1 MSTYPEIEFQLVD
14 FPSPPSPGPYEI
26 SNGKP
31 KWRRNQAACD
41 ACHARRVKCD
51 MVSPLPCTRCQL
63 KDIHCDITRQRRK
76 RGRIPRSKKPS
87 PHEAHVAP
95 RWNVREKHTDQGSS
109 PILLP
114 DLPNNSLP
122 STPSSCLSGIKD
134 MPNLSLKDDAFAV
147 DAAELEFGLSTNATD
162 DWLSMAHLAHDW
174 PLPALTESS
183 TESSGSVDMSS
194 SIPGSEPSPTPS
206 SPTSCQ
212 QDQETEKIP
221 LRPLKYP
228 VLHSVMPFLEMQIS
242 PRLACDLLELYF
254 AVESPLHTHPACQNI
269 QCHILRKASF
279 MGEDFRPTSMALL
292 TSMLWIAASDD
303 QVFSLSILPSQQ
315 KRICQFL
322 GDLTKT
328 FLSFSDRSLSVNTW
342 NSGTRNRPEISGS
355 PFNNYDDSRDPG
367 KSIGHVDDM
376 LTCIHVASILSTEQS
391 TTCKEWYVYTDTT
404 RFSLN

>member
-26 SNGKP
+26 TNGKP

-87 PHEAHVAP
+87 PHEAHVAS
-95 RWNVREKHTDQGSS
+95 RWHIREKHADQGSS
-109 PILLP
+109 PISLP
-114 DLPNNSLP
+114 DLPKNSPP
-122 STPSSCLSGIKD
+122 STPSSCLSEMKD
-134 MPNLSLKDDAFAV
+134 MPDLGPNDEAFTV
-147 DAAELEFGLSTNATD
+147 DAADLELSLGANSTD
-162 DWLSMAHLAHDW
+162 DWLSMAHLSHDW
-174 PLPALTESS
+174 PLPAL

-194 SIPGSEPSPTPS
+194 SIPDSEFSPTPS

-212 QDQETEKIP
+212 QDQGREKMT
-221 LRPLKYP
+221 LRSLKYP
-228 VLHSVMPFLEMQIS
+228 VLHSIMPFLETQIS

-254 AVESPLHTHPACQNI
+254 AVESSLHTYPACQNI

-279 MGEDFRPTSMALL
+279 MGENFRPTSIALL
-292 TSMLWIAASDD
+292 ASMLWIAASDD

-322 GDLTKT
+322 GGLTKT
-328 FLSFSDRSLSVNTW
+328 FLSFSDSFLSVHTW
-342 NSGTRNRPEISGS
+342 NSGSKNIPGMNNDLFNSCDNSRGLGKPISHL
-355 PFNNYDDSRDPG
+355 DDL
-367 KSIGHVDDM
+367 
-376 LTCIHVASILSTEQS
+376 LTCIHVALILSTEQS
-391 TTCKEWYVYTDTT
+391 TTYKEWYGYPHAI
-404 RFSLN
+404 